1 LTERSHLHLDT
12 GVTDGYHYCG
22 CDNSPSERIKYSTTD
37 SHASTEELE
46 LERDMESD
54 PWIKES
60 RSLDIL
66 NKKKMPMMDSL
77 KDGMKDIVELEL
89 FK

>member
-1 LTERSHLHLDT
+1 
-12 GVTDGYHYCG
+12 
-22 CDNSPSERIKYSTTD
+22 
-37 SHASTEELE
+37 
-46 LERDMESD
+46 MESD

-77 KDGMKDIVELEL
+77 KDGIKDIVELEL
-89 FK
+89 LK